1 MTDLNQF
8 LARAERLLERLEG
21 LLPAE
26 PTAPDWAASTAF
38 RWRRKHNSVALVP
51 VPRPHQI
58 RLDDLQDIDDKKAR

>member
-26 PTAPDWAASTAF
+26 PTAPDWAAVREGFIWPAAVLFLMSRNRGAVSATQT
-38 RWRRKHNSVALVP
+38 R
-51 VPRPHQI
+51 
-58 RLDDLQDIDDKKAR
+58 